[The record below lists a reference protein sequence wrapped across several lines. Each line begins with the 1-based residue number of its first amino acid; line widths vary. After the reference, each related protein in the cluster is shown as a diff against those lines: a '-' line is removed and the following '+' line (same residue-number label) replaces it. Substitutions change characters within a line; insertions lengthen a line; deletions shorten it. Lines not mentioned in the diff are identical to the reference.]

1 MDCKFFLWE
10 MGNGKWEMGNG
21 KWEMGNVYQGRT
33 LSFRVIMVDRF
44 GYI

>member
-21 KWEMGNVYQGRT
+21 KWEMGNGKCVSGKDAFFLRYNG
-33 LSFRVIMVDRF
+33 
-44 GYI
+44 